1 MLLPAA
7 IPRLLLLLCSIA
19 ATTFTQQAAGTPAP
33 PYEATFS
40 GGHRVGHRRQ
50 DSGNHTAGR
59 WVAAWTAMPQLTE
72 PANLPP
78 APFNASDSVF
88 RNATIRQTIRVTA
101 GSSRVRLRL
110 SNAFGRTALP
120 IAGVTIG
127 RPVAPGSAAV
137 DVSTLRALTFSGG
150 SPGFA
155 VPAGALVVS
164 DAVDLV
170 AGGGVAAG
178 DDLSISVY
186 LADGQAGGAIT
197 SHPGSRTTSW
207 MALGDRTEA
216 GDLSAAADD
225 DDDVASVAH
234 WYFISTLDAWVPSS
248 SASAP
253 PAGTLA
259 LVGDSITDGR
269 GSTTDAN
276 DRWPD
281 ALLDRLQRLRH
292 ANDSSSSS
300 SSSLLLSRVAIAN
313 QAAGGNR
320 VLADGLGPN
329 ALGRF
334 DRDVLSQPGVRW
346 ALVFEGVNDIG
357 AAADEAAAQDAVGD
371 ALIAAYKQ
379 FALRAHAAGL
389 PLLGATITPF
399 NAPGFDVAAQPYSGA
414 ERERTRQRV
423 NEFVRNSGGVFDAVV
438 DFDAAVRD
446 PDDETRLRAEYDS
459 GDYLHLNPVGYR
471 AMAEAFPVDALVQL
485 AEGVDG
491 YA

>member
-19 ATTFTQQAAGTPAP
+19 ATFTQQAAGTPAP

-40 GGHRVGHRRQ
+40 SGHHVDRRRQ
-50 DSGNHTAGR
+50 DGGGANGNNHTAGR

-78 APFNASDSVF
+78 APFNASSVF

-101 GSSRVRLRL
+101 ASSRVRLRL

-120 IAGVTIG
+120 IAAVTVG
-127 RPVAPGSAAV
+127 RAVAPGSPAV
-137 DVSTLRALTFSGG
+137 DVSTLRALTFSG

-164 DAVDLV
+164 DAVDV
-170 AGGGVAAG
+170 AGGVAAG
-178 DDLSISVY
+178 DDLSVSVY

-207 MALGDRTEA
+207 MAFGDRTEA
-216 GDLSAAADD
+216 GDLSAAADTGDD

-281 ALLDRLQRLRH
+281 ALLDRLQ
-292 ANDSSSSS
+292 NDSSSSS

-414 ERERTRQRV
+414 QRERTRQRV